1 MGEGD
6 PPTGRGD
13 TTPTSGGAA
22 QPRGAAERSAKRACE
37 QRVLSIRTGIDRN
50 PLFTVSKQKMTTK
63 KGPNVFALKSIYL
76 DEK

>member
-22 QPRGAAERSAKRACE
+22 QPRGPAERSAKRACE
-37 QRVLSIRTGIDRN
+37 QRVLSIRTGIDRI
-50 PLFTVSKQKMTTK
+50 LFTVSKQKMTTK